1 MLRFFD
7 SITGHYAIALI
18 LYALVFKILFLPFG
32 IKQQK
37 NQIKMAK
44 LTPKIEV
51 IKAKYRGRNDQVT
64 QRKMQ
69 EEIMALQQQEG
80 YSPLSGCLPLLLQMP
95 VIFWLFKVIRMPL
108 TYIAGW
114 SDEWIV
120 HVYKTL
126 NPADLSTDV
135 EGIIGA
141 LEANNGNYQI
151 QLINKINE
159 SGIDFGRLPNFLLG
173 GTNLANDPS
182 FKSWLIIIPLLAAGF
197 QWFHM
202 WMTKK
207 LNGNANAVAGQNDA
221 QTNASMKIMDIVMP
235 VMTFVIAMGF
245 PAMMGLYWI
254 YQSVF
259 AILQS
264 LVLAKAMPMPR
275 YTEEQL
281 KQMKKDQKAAE
292 KAQKELLK
300 NQPKYRSLHYIDE
313 DDYDTLP
320 DVKTKDADAKRSS
333 DIDKN
338 LPEIKD

>member
-18 LYALVFKILFLPFG
+18 LYALVFKVLFLPFG

-44 LTPKIEV
+44 LTPKVEL

-95 VIFWLFKVIRMPL
+95 VIFWLYRVIRMPL

-120 HVYKTL
+120 HAYKTL
-126 NPADLSTDV
+126 NPQDASTNV

-141 LEANNGNYQI
+141 LQKADGNYQI
-151 QLINKINE
+151 KLINEISE
-159 SGIDFGRLPNFLLG
+159 SGIDFGRLPDFWLG
-173 GTNLANDPS
+173 KTNLANDPS
-182 FKSWLIIIPLLAAGF
+182 FTSWLIIIPLLAAGF

-202 WMTKK
+202 WMTRK
-207 LNGNANAVAGQNDA
+207 LNGNANLVAGQDA
-221 QTNASMKIMDIVMP
+221 QANASMKIMDIAMP
-235 VMTFVIAMGF
+235 VMTFFIAYNF

-259 AILQS
+259 AIAQT
-264 LVLAKAMPMPR
+264 LALSKAMPMPR
-275 YTEEQL
+275 YTPEQL
-281 KQMKKDQKAAE
+281 KQMKKEQKAAE

-300 NQPKYRSLHYIDE
+300 SQPKYRSLHYIDE

-320 DVKTKDADAKRSS
+320 PVKTKSGEAKSS

-338 LPEIKD
+338 IPEIKD